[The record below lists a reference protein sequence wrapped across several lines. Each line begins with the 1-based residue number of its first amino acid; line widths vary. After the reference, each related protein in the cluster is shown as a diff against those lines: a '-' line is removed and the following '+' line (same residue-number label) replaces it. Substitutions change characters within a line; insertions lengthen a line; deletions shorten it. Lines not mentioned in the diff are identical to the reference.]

1 MQTNGK
7 IESYLGFCIKAGKAA
22 LGLDRAEALRRPAA
36 LLMAD
41 KELSEGSLKRAA
53 RLAEKFDCP
62 LILCEGASLGQMIHR
77 PACKFL
83 AVSEKHLAAAIVASA
98 ESDEKFRF
106 LRKVGIGG
114 NR

>member
-53 RLAEKFDCP
+53 RLA
-62 LILCEGASLGQMIHR
+62 
-77 PACKFL
+77 
-83 AVSEKHLAAAIVASA
+83 
-98 ESDEKFRF
+98 
-106 LRKVGIGG
+106 
-114 NR
+114 